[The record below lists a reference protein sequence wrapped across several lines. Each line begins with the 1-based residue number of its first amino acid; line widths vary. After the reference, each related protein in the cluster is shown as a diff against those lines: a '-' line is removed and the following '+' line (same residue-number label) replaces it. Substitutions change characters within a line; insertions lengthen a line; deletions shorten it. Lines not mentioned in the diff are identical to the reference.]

1 MLLKSMR
8 LNKINSQLKREK
20 GKKLTRRENK
30 FNSIKDFESTEF
42 LKYVFKYNRTF
53 LSTSLK
59 EKSSR
64 NIFHILAVCF
74 CCTNWRLV

>member
-42 LKYVFKYNRTF
+42 LKYVFKYN
-53 LSTSLK
+53 
-59 EKSSR
+59 
-64 NIFHILAVCF
+64 
-74 CCTNWRLV
+74 